1 MTDNVSE
8 YQRFTR
14 RMLIAVSVVAAIFG
28 LFVLLWHLAEVLLA
42 VFAAVLFAV
51 WLDGLA
57 LLVSQRTRIGRGW
70 ALLMV
75 ILVLLVGIGSFGMLA
90 GTQVSDQ
97 LSQLGQRVP
106 IALDQLRSLVDAN
119 SWGHDLLARIPA
131 PRDWVPSDKD
141 ILGQLSGVFSTAI
154 GTLVNAVIVV
164 LIGFYLAIKPKQ
176 YVDNVVRLLP
186 TGKRPRGRQVLHY
199 LGHALRWWLVGRM
212 AAMAVVGVLTG
223 VALWLAGTPLVLALA
238 LIAALLSFVPFVGP
252 VMAAVPAVLIAFL
265 QSPFHALYV
274 LGIYTVVQFAEGNF
288 ITPMIQERAV
298 SLPPAALLT
307 AQLLMGVLF
316 GVFGIVLA
324 TPLAVAIIVLVQML
338 YVEDVLGDHVE
349 VLGERHR
356 AL

>member
-119 SWGHDLLARIPA
+119 SWGH
-131 PRDWVPSDKD
+131 
-141 ILGQLSGVFSTAI
+141 
-154 GTLVNAVIVV
+154 
-164 LIGFYLAIKPKQ
+164 
-176 YVDNVVRLLP
+176 
-186 TGKRPRGRQVLHY
+186 
-199 LGHALRWWLVGRM
+199 
-212 AAMAVVGVLTG
+212 
-223 VALWLAGTPLVLALA
+223 
-238 LIAALLSFVPFVGP
+238 
-252 VMAAVPAVLIAFL
+252 
-265 QSPFHALYV
+265 
-274 LGIYTVVQFAEGNF
+274 
-288 ITPMIQERAV
+288 
-298 SLPPAALLT
+298 
-307 AQLLMGVLF
+307 
-316 GVFGIVLA
+316 
-324 TPLAVAIIVLVQML
+324 
-338 YVEDVLGDHVE
+338 
-349 VLGERHR
+349 
-356 AL
+356 